1 MAETVN
7 DSFLEDIITNPEDN
21 APRLIY
27 ADWLEDH
34 GDPDRAE
41 FIRGQIALEGS
52 LPSTAARDTLIA
64 RGNELLEH
72 HGKKW
77 ANSIHGMVKDYTFRR
92 GFIAEVA
99 VSSEQFLSH
108 AAMLALLAPIQAI
121 HLEASAEDLERLLEV
136 RLFTRVTRL
145 EIRGHGLGDQGVE
158 RLARSPNLGALEW
171 LILHH
176 CGLTPV
182 SAHHLIQMPLRN
194 LKRLNLGAND
204 LQDEGLAV
212 LCTSSELTS
221 LEYLGIGG
229 NELGN
234 GTAFI
239 LASTESLQCLEK
251 LNLGANY
258 LNDRDVELL
267 ANASHLGGLRDLDLR
282 YNEFGHE
289 GALALM
295 NSPYLTNLIRL
306 DLTEN
311 AIGPEA
317 AEGLRARFGPVVIL

>member
-7 DSFLEDIITNPEDN
+7 DSFLEDIIANPEDN

-41 FIRGQIALEGS
+41 FIRGQIAMEGP
-52 LPSTAARDTLIA
+52 LPTAARDTLVA

-72 HGKKW
+72 HGTKW
-77 ANSIHGMVKDYTFRR
+77 ANSIHGLVKDYTFRR
-92 GFIAEVA
+92 GFVAEVA
-99 VSSEQFLSH
+99 VSSDQFLDH
-108 AAMLALLAPIQAI
+108 ATKLAPLAPIQAI
-121 HLEASAEDLERLLEV
+121 HLEASAEDLERLLQV
-136 RLFTRVTRL
+136 SLFTRVTRL

-158 RLARSPNLGALEW
+158 RLARSPNLGTLEW

-182 SAHHLIQMPLRN
+182 SAQYLIQMPLQS

-204 LQDEGLAV
+204 LQDEGLAI
-212 LCTSSELTS
+212 LCTSSDLTA
-221 LEYLGIGG
+221 LEYLGLGG

-239 LASTESLQCLEK
+239 LSSTESLQSLEK

-289 GALALM
+289 GAIALV
-295 NSPYLTNLIRL
+295 NSPYLANLMRL

-317 AEGLRARFGPVVIL
+317 AEGLRARFGSVVVL